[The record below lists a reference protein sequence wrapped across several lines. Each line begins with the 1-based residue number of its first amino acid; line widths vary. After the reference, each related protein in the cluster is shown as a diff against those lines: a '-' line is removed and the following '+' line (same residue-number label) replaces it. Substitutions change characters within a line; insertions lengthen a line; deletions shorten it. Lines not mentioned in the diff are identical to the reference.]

1 MIGLPLRLNGF
12 HEGSVMENV
21 LGLKE
26 LTLWQALRIL
36 NLASILFGGH
46 RVLTTEVPV
55 VEAEAVKS
63 GQPAH

>member
-1 MIGLPLRLNGF
+1 
-12 HEGSVMENV
+12 MENV